1 MNAARSLAVAILAGL
16 VALAPVTALARQF
29 GEQRVAG
36 SRIAAVALRAL
47 HALPSDAMRSYVA
60 ASDMPD
66 QVVAPGRVGL
76 QVGTPIVTASFVN
89 VPVAISI
96 DGKVDRTV
104 FAGFRVQ
111 SYVETAVAA
120 RDLPPGSV
128 LGLDDLVLAR
138 VPYAGRPANGVDVL
152 VGRKI
157 NGTVLK
163 GEPIP
168 VEVTVENQIVK
179 PGSTVMMIVRDDGAA
194 VTADCIARTGGG
206 LGDTVSVYNPQ
217 TNKGL
222 TGTVTA
228 PGTVELDI
236 SGGDTQ

>member
-1 MNAARSLAVAILAGL
+1 
-16 VALAPVTALARQF
+16 
-29 GEQRVAG
+29 
-36 SRIAAVALRAL
+36 
-47 HALPSDAMRSYVA
+47 
-60 ASDMPD
+60 
-66 QVVAPGRVGL
+66 
-76 QVGTPIVTASFVN
+76 
-89 VPVAISI
+89 
-96 DGKVDRTV
+96 
-104 FAGFRVQ
+104 
-111 SYVETAVAA
+111 
-120 RDLPPGSV
+120 
-128 LGLDDLVLAR
+128 VLAR